1 MQIQNYVGVISPGNL
16 PLLIKFYKIS
26 MEFQKQIPEKIKEQS
41 LEIGNEEGRDRIFNG
56 YQKNDSMRLLRAFER
71 DVLNQLLLT

>member
-1 MQIQNYVGVISPGNL
+1 
-16 PLLIKFYKIS
+16 